1 MAKSRQIEFN
11 IGEEIFGFKNE
22 EIKDEKS
29 IQQSK
34 HRCEMDKCEGDSASS
49 TMVRSFEVW
58 KAKSPET

>member
-1 MAKSRQIEFN
+1 MAKSQQIEFN

-34 HRCEMDKCEGDSASS
+34 HRCETDKCECDSASS
-49 TMVRSFEVW
+49 TMVRSFGR
-58 KAKSPET
+58 

>member
-29 IQQSK
+29 IKQIEHK
-34 HRCEMDKCEGDSASS
+34 CETDKCEGDSASS
-49 TMVRSFEVW
+49 TMVRS
-58 KAKSPET
+58 